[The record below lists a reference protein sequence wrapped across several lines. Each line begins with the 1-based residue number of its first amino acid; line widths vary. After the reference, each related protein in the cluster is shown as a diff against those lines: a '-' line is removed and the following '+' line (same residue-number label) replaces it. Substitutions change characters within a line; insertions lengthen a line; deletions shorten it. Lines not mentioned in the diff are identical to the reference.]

1 MTRHI
6 SQIGW
11 ASYYPIEHTTNK
23 LQLNMF
29 RVLPEAWFNKKIMP
43 FAEFKRTVMRGQHD
57 KLMRYDVVVPPYIA
71 VDLW

>member
-1 MTRHI
+1 
-6 SQIGW
+6 
-11 ASYYPIEHTTNK
+11 
-23 LQLNMF
+23 MF